1 MKRMIAYDDDY
12 TNGSPQN
19 PSNPSG
25 YGPGDSDDMYVLLEG
40 DDDQPAPRPAPAGP
54 PRPTGPAVSGADPAY
69 AAATAT
75 TPIDADAERMGLR
88 RERLMG
94 LLRGRLH
101 WAILLA
107 LLFGGALG
115 YLAYQS
121 VDPIYKSTGRIKV
134 DDPSEIIGKG
144 DGLGM
149 GMSMWSGF
157 VQEQTAIIRG
167 EDVAKR
173 AMRTEAW
180 KGREGGEANLTVVQ
194 FRKALDVDMNE
205 QNRSDNVF
213 AIGFLAEDPATAEAG
228 ANAAIRAYKDV
239 ISERS
244 QGASASEIAKLQS
257 AANLARRRIDEQTA
271 IRRTILPDDQVA
283 QLNQQLAFYNADL
296 LEKKNQ
302 LADVRAQIAS
312 YTPINDGTPTTRG
325 DLISNDATARDLQQQ
340 ITALDN
346 VINELGAGGYGPE
359 HYRTKRESNRRQVLT
374 ASLEDRLQLLQNDS
388 APVNDPAFDQ
398 LRRFEQIYH
407 RQVADT
413 EAELERLGET
423 KLRITGIER
432 DLELQNEVVQT
443 AQRKIR
449 DLEVNQP
456 NRGDAIQIIQWGDRP
471 AEPDNAGKNIQM
483 AVAGGTGGAMLGFGL
498 VMLVGLMDRRLRH
511 AGDAKTGMP
520 QARMLGI
527 LPTLPENFADP
538 EQSEKASHAVH
549 HIRTLLQIAN
559 GGNARVFSITS
570 PAAGSGKSSLTVALG
585 LSFAASESRV
595 LVVDCDLVGA
605 GLTRRV
611 GAVVNRSVEAIL
623 REDTTLTDGQIDHA
637 SRTARDRGIHLKDAL
652 IELGLLTKKDL
663 ARLNRRQADSA
674 LGVLDACHG
683 RDFSECVAS
692 TGIDNFH
699 VLPIGSARPQDAG
712 QLSPKALRSLIS
724 RARDEFDIVII
735 DTGPCLGSLEASMAA
750 AEADATVLIV
760 SRGDAKSMA
769 ARAFDHLQT
778 VGANVVGLVFNHAL
792 DSDLNHSSNASII
805 SQERRTDPSQNPMLA
820 DPAIAAR
827 FGPLGS
833 AVAAYGRPSR
843 SPNGKPR
850 RPQPA
855 GMNGH

>member
-1 MKRMIAYDDDY
+1 MIAYDDDY

-19 PSNPSG
+19 PTGPSG
-25 YGPGDSDDMYVLLEG
+25 FGGDSDDMYVLLEG
-40 DDDQPAPRPAPAGP
+40 DDDQATPKPTQPGP
-54 PRPTGPAVSGADPAY
+54 PRPTASPLSGADAAY
-69 AAATAT
+69 AQATNPLDT
-75 TPIDADAERMGLR
+75 DAERMGLR

-115 YLAYQS
+115 YFAYQS
-121 VDPIYKSTGRIKV
+121 VEPEYLSTGRV
-134 DDPSEIIGKG
+134 EVANPPEIIGK
-144 DGLGM
+144 DTILDM
-149 GMSMWSGF
+149 GMWTGF
-157 VQEQTAIIRG
+157 VQKQNSIIRG
-167 EDVAKR
+167 EEVARR
-173 AMRTEAW
+173 AMRSETW
-180 KGREGGEANLTVVQ
+180 KGRENPGADWTTMQ
-194 FRKALDVDMNE
+194 FRRSLDVDINE

-213 AIGFLAEDPATAEAG
+213 AIGFLSDDPATAEAG
-228 ANAAIRAYKDV
+228 ANAAIQAYIDV
-239 ISERS
+239 ITGQTQEE
-244 QGASASEIAKLQS
+244 SASETAKLQS
-257 AANLARRRIDEQTA
+257 AMNAANSRKNQQIA
-271 IRRTILPDDQVA
+271 IRRTILPDDQVD
-283 QLNQQLAFYNADL
+283 QLDQQIRYYNADL

-302 LADVRAQIAS
+302 LADVRAQIDS
-312 YTPINDGTPTTRG
+312 YSPSDDGLPATRG
-325 DLISNDATARDLQQQ
+325 DLISTDQMARELQAE

-346 VINELGAGGYGPE
+346 AILELAAGGYGPG
-359 HYRTKRESNRRQVLT
+359 HYRSKRESNRRQVLT
-374 ASLEDRLQLLQNDS
+374 AALEDRLQLLQSDTG
-388 APVNDPAFDQ
+388 PINDPAFDQ
-398 LRRFEQIYH
+398 LRRYEQIYH

-413 EAELERLGET
+413 EAELERLNET
-423 KLRITGIER
+423 SMRITGIER
-432 DLELQNEVVQT
+432 ELELQDEVIRL
-443 AQRKIR
+443 AQERIR
-449 DLEVNQP
+449 DIEVNNQG
-456 NRGDAIQIIQWGDRP
+456 RGDAIRPIAYGDRP
-471 AEPDNAGKNIQM
+471 SEPNNAGRNVQM

-511 AGDAKTGMP
+511 AGDAKTGIP
-520 QARMLGI
+520 QTRILGI

-559 GGNARVFSITS
+559 GGNARVFSVTS
-570 PAAGSGKSSLTVALG
+570 PAAGSGKSSLSVALG
-585 LSFAASESRV
+585 LSFAASESRT
-595 LVVDCDLVGA
+595 LVIDCDLVGA

-611 GAVVNRSVEAIL
+611 GAVVNRTVEAIL
-623 REDTTLTDGQIDHA
+623 REDTTLSQGQIDHA
-637 SRTARDRGIHLKDAL
+637 VRVARDRGIHLKDAL

-683 RDFSECVAS
+683 RDFRECVAN

-712 QLSPKALRSLIS
+712 QLSPKALRSLIA
-724 RARDEFDIVII
+724 RAREEFDIVLI

-769 ARAFDHLQT
+769 ARAYEHLQT
-778 VGANVVGLVFNHAL
+778 VGANVVGVVFNHAL
-792 DSDLNHSSNASII
+792 DADLNHSSYASIV
-805 SQERRTDPSQNPMLA
+805 SQERRSDPSQNPMIA

-855 GMNGH
+855 AAMNGN